1 MPLIPQKMRKS
12 AYITFAFLLAS
23 IIVSACT
30 DSRYDYE
37 EPLIMD
43 LSKEDSTEH
52 DSLYYDSQNKDS
64 LIDNNKEDSIS
75 NDTIINIYR
84 DSLTIAH
91 WNIGHFAN
99 GKSSDTAITS
109 ENYSEKR
116 SQYISVID
124 SLNADIFG
132 VCEYNPN
139 FDQDG
144 NRTRD
149 AIFYQYNYASIGPKY
164 SYNCNAI
171 FSKDIPL
178 ENGGK
183 TYFSRHKQNRYIQSA
198 EIRVNEKVITF
209 IETHLDWNQGQD
221 GSECRK
227 SQIQELIDMTRDLE
241 YVIICAD
248 FNISDTSEYNPFKE
262 AGFSLANYDESSES
276 YTNSLIDNIVVKGL
290 KIQNYKIPPHS
301 GLSDHNILKCCISL

>member
-1 MPLIPQKMRKS
+1 MKRAVS
-12 AYITFAFLLAS
+12 S
-23 IIVSACT
+23 IIAIL
-30 DSRYDYE
+30 
-37 EPLIMD
+37 LI
-43 LSKEDSTEH
+43 
-52 DSLYYDSQNKDS
+52 
-64 LIDNNKEDSIS
+64 
-75 NDTIINIYR
+75 TIISSCEASENESYHAPNIYVYR
-84 DSLTIAH
+84 DSLIIAH

-99 GKSSDTAITS
+99 GKNNDTAITS
-109 ENYSEKR
+109 ENYSEMR

-144 NRTRD
+144 NSTRD

-198 EIRVNEKVITF
+198 EIRVN
-209 IETHLDWNQGQD
+209 
-221 GSECRK
+221 
-227 SQIQELIDMTRDLE
+227 
-241 YVIICAD
+241 
-248 FNISDTSEYNPFKE
+248 
-262 AGFSLANYDESSES
+262 
-276 YTNSLIDNIVVKGL
+276 
-290 KIQNYKIPPHS
+290 
-301 GLSDHNILKCCISL
+301 